1 MWGDQYVAGF
11 LINDGQ
17 EFNFNEGDW
26 LQNRLYL
33 HSWMYYSETVTLKV
47 DLVEN
52 ADDDLFAEW
61 ESARQ
66 IIRSRWMIISFVAFM
81 WSHSARADPKSFRQ
95 M

>member
-1 MWGDQYVAGF
+1 MGKN
-11 LINDGQ
+11 LISTRGTDYKT
-17 EFNFNEGDW
+17 ENFQKTWSPLLNV
-26 LQNRLYL
+26 LL
-33 HSWMYYSETVTLKV
+33 YYSETVVLKV
-47 DLVEN
+47 DLLEN